1 MRHIKQ
7 LFSVGL
13 FALILCS
20 CNKETTADQ
29 NVSNDPH
36 ITTEV
41 IKTAV
46 VLPSDKKQGE
56 TETLLVTFTIKVN
69 EQTGELISKEV
80 SENLLQRLHLKTQKD
95 FQNLIAKEILKKEE
109 ASKTA
114 RRGEGE
120 THSDCINGCNERYT
134 DADGNKIKGRGACRA
149 NCWVDTIIEV
159 IYGIGQAA
167 GGMS

>member
-56 TETLLVTFTIKVN
+56 TETLLVIFTIKVN

-80 SENLLQRLHLKTQKD
+80 SENLLQRLHLKTQED

-114 RRGEGE
+114 RRGEGD
-120 THSDCINGCNERYT
+120 THAKCITECYKTFTDENGE
-134 DADGNKIKGRGACRA
+134 KKEGRGSCKAG
-149 NCWVDTIIEV
+149 CWVDSVIEV
-159 IYGIGQAA
+159 IKVVGETLNPFK
-167 GGMS
+167 

>member
-80 SENLLQRLHLKTQKD
+80 SENLLQRLHLKTQED

-114 RRGEGE
+114 IRGEGE
-120 THSDCINGCNERYT
+120 THSGCINECNERYT
-134 DADGNKIKGRGACRA
+134 DADGKKIKGRGACRA
-149 NCWVDTIIEV
+149 NCWVDTVIEL
-159 IYGIGQAA
+159 IDRIGKAA